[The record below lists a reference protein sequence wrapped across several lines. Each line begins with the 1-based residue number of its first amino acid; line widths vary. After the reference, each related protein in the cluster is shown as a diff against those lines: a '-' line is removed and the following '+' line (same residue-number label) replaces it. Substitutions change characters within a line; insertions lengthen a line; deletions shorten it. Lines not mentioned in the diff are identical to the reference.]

1 MNRNDLRRVDLNL
14 LIVFETLM
22 HERSVTRAAE
32 KLFLG
37 QPAISAAL
45 SRLRTLFDDP
55 LFVRTGRSME
65 PTARAQEIFAHL
77 SPALDSISTAMSRAS
92 EFDPATSTAVFR
104 IGLSDDVEFG
114 LLPPLLRRLRA
125 EAPGIVLVVRRANYL
140 LMPNLLASGE
150 ISVGVSYTDE
160 LPANAKRKTV
170 RRSKPK
176 ILRADSAPGQLTLD
190 DYCARPHALVSFAGD
205 LSGFV
210 DEELEKFGRKR
221 KVVLAVPQFN
231 GLGTLLAGTDIIA
244 TVPDYAAQEAKAAVA
259 ATQAQLDAAR
269 LNLSFTRITAPID
282 GRVSRAEV
290 TAGNLVNSGETLLTT
305 LVSTDKVYAYF
316 DADERVFLKYVELA
330 RQAGRD
336 TRSESPVYLG
346 LSSEDGNPHLG
357 RLDFL
362 DNQVNPR
369 TGTIRGRAV
378 FDNAKGE
385 FTPGLYVRLKLV
397 GSKTYAATLI
407 KDEAVG
413 TDLGKK
419 FVLVLDGDNKTV
431 YRTVE
436 MGPKLEGLRIVR
448 SGLSKGDRIV
458 VNGLQR
464 VRPGMQVDP
473 QKVEMA
479 SADTLATLARL
490 RQSVGDSEPP
500 KVAASKD
507 NATRNE
513 PRG

>member
-1 MNRNDLRRVDLNL
+1 MEQSSHFSWRYPLALAAVLVLSACGKAPETTQGMAAPKVSVAEVIEQPLNEWDEFTGRLEAPESVELRPRVSGYIDRVAFHEGALVKKGDLLFQIDPRP
-14 LIVFETLM
+14 FEAEVKRL
-22 HERSVTRAAE
+22 EAQLQQARAAQARSVNEAQRGERLRASN
-32 KLFLG
+32 
-37 QPAISAAL
+37 AISAELADA
-45 SRLRTLFDDP
+45 RT
-55 LFVRTGRSME
+55 T
-65 PTARAQEIFAHL
+65 
-77 SPALDSISTAMSRAS
+77 
-92 EFDPATSTAVFR
+92 
-104 IGLSDDVEFG
+104 
-114 LLPPLLRRLRA
+114 
-125 EAPGIVLVVRRANYL
+125 
-140 LMPNLLASGE
+140 
-150 ISVGVSYTDE
+150 
-160 LPANAKRKTV
+160 
-170 RRSKPK
+170 
-176 ILRADSAPGQLTLD
+176 
-190 DYCARPHALVSFAGD
+190 
-205 LSGFV
+205 
-210 DEELEKFGRKR
+210 
-221 KVVLAVPQFN
+221 
-231 GLGTLLAGTDIIA
+231 
-244 TVPDYAAQEAKAAVA
+244 AAQEAKAAVA

-269 LNLSFTRITAPID
+269 LNLSFTRITAP
-282 GRVSRAEV
+282 
-290 TAGNLVNSGETLLTT
+290 
-305 LVSTDKVYAYF
+305 
-316 DADERVFLKYVELA
+316 
-330 RQAGRD
+330 
-336 TRSESPVYLG
+336 
-346 LSSEDGNPHLG
+346 SEDGNPHLG